1 VSPEAFVSWG
11 WRIPFLA
18 SAVLLPVVMFIQLRV
33 EDTPVFR
40 QLQERHEHAP
50 EARVA
55 QAPITEVVRKHRRP
69 VLLGAGLLF
78 GTNAIFYISI
88 AGVLD
93 YATRDLGVDRDELL
107 AVTLAAS
114 AISVFIIYFSG
125 VVSDRVGRRPPI
137 LLGAAVIAL
146 WAFPFFWLIDTA
158 SLPLI
163 FLALVGGL
171 IGSSLTYGPL
181 AAFLAE
187 LFEPRIRYSGASLAY
202 QLAAIL
208 VSGGTPFLMTA
219 LLAATG
225 TSASVS
231 AYIFLMGAI
240 TFVSALVLRE
250 TRTRDEIRGGRG
262 RGARRTEPTTGMAPG
277 DRRPSG

>member
-1 VSPEAFVSWG
+1 
-11 WRIPFLA
+11 
-18 SAVLLPVVMFIQLRV
+18 
-33 EDTPVFR
+33 
-40 QLQERHEHAP
+40 
-50 EARVA
+50 VA

-277 DRRPSG
+277 DRRPSS